1 MNGSEYR
8 VPHNLKYTDTHEW
21 ILIID
26 NEVGII
32 GITDYAQRML
42 HDIVYVNLPKE
53 GKSIKKGEVFM
64 EIESVKSVAEV
75 YAPVSGEIIA
85 VNKLLENNPELINE
99 SPYDDGWLVK
109 VKLSNP
115 SELGSL
121 LNANEYLSL
130 IKGE

>member
-1 MNGSEYR
+1 MKSDEYN
-8 VPHNLKYTDTHEW
+8 VPPNLKYTDTHEW
-21 ILIID
+21 ILIIN

-32 GITDYAQRML
+32 GVTDYAQKML

-53 GKSIKKGEVFM
+53 GILIKKGEVFM

-109 VKLSNP
+109 VRLSNP
-115 SELGSL
+115 SEVNLL
-121 LNANEYLSL
+121 LNADEYLSL